1 MTPAPTPP
9 TSPTSPTSLTPPAP
23 PTAPTRPTTPTR
35 ATPHPHTVT
44 PLRVLHAEWFK
55 LLSLRS
61 SRITAATAVALVVG
75 VALLM
80 GGTYESGGG
89 DSDIDPVV
97 MVLQGTLL
105 SQICLAVLGILVTA
119 GEYATGSIR
128 STLTAVPARLPV
140 LWAKAAVFTATA
152 FAASLTAA
160 LVSYPAAQFLLADTD
175 KAGSL
180 WDDGVPAAL
189 VGSSAGVTLVAL
201 VALGLGA
208 LLRSVPGALG
218 AFIGGVVVVPEVLGA
233 LPYEVTEQAVR
244 YFPTQAAYAL
254 GSSTPLPGAA
264 SPGAALAALLLWA
277 GGTLALAGVLLRR
290 RDV

>member
-1 MTPAPTPP
+1 MTTADTLPAQE
-9 TSPTSPTSLTPPAP
+9 TSSPYG
-23 PTAPTRPTTPTR
+23 
-35 ATPHPHTVT
+35 VT
-44 PLRVLHAEWFK
+44 PSRVLRSEWFK
-55 LLSLRS
+55 LRSLRS
-61 SRITAATAVALVVG
+61 TRVTAATAVLLVLA

-97 MVLQGTLL
+97 LVLQGTLL

-128 STLTAVPARLPV
+128 ATLTAVPARLPV

-152 FAASLTAA
+152 FTLSLSTA
-160 LVSYPAAQFLLADTD
+160 LVVYPAAQVLLADTD

-180 WDDGVPAAL
+180 WDDGVLPAL
-189 VGSSAGVTLVAL
+189 VGNSLGVTLIAL

-218 AFIGGVVVVPEVLGA
+218 VFIGGVVIVPEILGA
-233 LPYEVTEQAVR
+233 LPYEVAERALR
-244 YFPTQAAYAL
+244 YFPTQAAHAL

-264 SPGAALAALLLWA
+264 SPGAALLALLLWA
-277 GGTLALAGVLLRR
+277 GGTLALAGALLKR